1 MCYTILALALIFHV
15 PVFVPTAA
23 HVAEPAEQLIDCIRL
38 GVHIA
43 HCGLD
48 VLMPRYVLQC
58 KCVGVSAA
66 SVKNVCLRMCSPG
79 SECVSILA
87 RTRSMVF

>member
-15 PVFVPTAA
+15 PVFVPTTA
-23 HVAEPAEQLIDCIRL
+23 HLAEPAEQLVDCIRL
-38 GVHIA
+38 GVDIA

-58 KCVGVSAA
+58 EWVGVFRCFGQKRMPQ
-66 SVKNVCLRMCSPG
+66 SV
-79 SECVSILA
+79 
-87 RTRSMVF
+87 